1 MEEREKKGRLN
12 FVKKESFYR
21 SSQILA
27 MGGFGGPKVPN

>member
-12 FVKKESFYR
+12 FVKESFYR

-27 MGGFGGPKVPN
+27 MGGFVGPKVPN